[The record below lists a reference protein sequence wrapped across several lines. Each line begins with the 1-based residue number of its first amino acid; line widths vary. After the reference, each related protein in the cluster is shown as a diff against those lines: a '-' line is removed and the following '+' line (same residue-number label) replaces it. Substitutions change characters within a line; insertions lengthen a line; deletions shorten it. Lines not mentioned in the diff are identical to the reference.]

1 MDAGPTP
8 GTDPGA
14 RRLAGIIDEE
24 HALCLELDG
33 LSVAQSAMVEGG
45 DTEGVLEVLGRRQR
59 IIDRIVTL
67 NAELAP
73 LRERRDELMA
83 ALPAQERERVR
94 SKVGE
99 IAQTV
104 ERVRARDEQDRL
116 AMERRRAG
124 IAGELSGL
132 ARARGA
138 VAAYAAPR
146 GHDGGG
152 ARFQDREG

>member
-1 MDAGPTP
+1 MDAGPKPT
-8 GTDPGA
+8 TDSGA

-24 HALCLELDG
+24 HALCVELDG

-45 DTEGVLEVLGRRQR
+45 DTDGVLEVLGRRQR
-59 IIDRIVTL
+59 IIDRIVVL

-83 ALPAQERERVR
+83 ALPASERERVR
-94 SKVGE
+94 ARVDE
-99 IAQTV
+99 IAQAV
-104 ERVRARDEQDRL
+104 ERVRARDEQDRD
-116 AMERRRAG
+116 AMERRRTG

-138 VAAYAAPR
+138 VAAYGAPR
-146 GHDGGG
+146 AAEGGG

>member
-1 MDAGPTP
+1 MDARPNPT
-8 GTDPGA
+8 TDAGA

-45 DTEGVLEVLGRRQR
+45 DTDGVLEVLGRRQR
-59 IIDRIVTL
+59 IIDRIVVL

-83 ALPAQERERVR
+83 ALPAAERQRVR
-94 SKVGE
+94 DRVDE

-104 ERVRARDEQDRL
+104 ERVRARDEQDRE
-116 AMERRRAG
+116 AMERRRTG
-124 IAGELSGL
+124 IAAELSGL

-138 VAAYAAPR
+138 VAAYGTPR
-146 GHDGGG
+146 AGGGG
-152 ARFQDREG
+152 AQFQDRQG